1 MDSWT
6 ARKRPWEES
15 SPIDVPLKRR
25 DSTDDTPSLPQHADH
40 YPRDSQSLSQRR
52 LPPLYTSSYMPPTAF
67 HTSSTLQ
74 LSSLAHEA
82 VELDN
87 SRPRSQSLFDLFQPP
102 KRLRRDSDFGKDS
115 SCIRSSLSCLA
126 ASLYELLRLWSAF
139 PNSMGDC
146 HDTPNRVSYSQL
158 NMITERTTTFSGAL
172 DLHSS
177 LPPIGRDASRP
188 RFGTDPVQAQAHACC
203 SSDCEGQ
210 ACSSA
215 RILMRK
221 LASELILLD
230 TRVRSI
236 SEKDYHLPNDVS
248 LSPL

>member
-1 MDSWT
+1 M
-6 ARKRPWEES
+6 
-15 SPIDVPLKRR
+15 VP
-25 DSTDDTPSLPQHADH
+25 
-40 YPRDSQSLSQRR
+40 
-52 LPPLYTSSYMPPTAF
+52 
-67 HTSSTLQ
+67 
-74 LSSLAHEA
+74 
-82 VELDN
+82 V
-87 SRPRSQSLFDLFQPP
+87 FDLACHAWQQ
-102 KRLRRDSDFGKDS
+102 L
-115 SCIRSSLSCLA
+115 
-126 ASLYELLRLWSAF
+126 LLRAAKTLSAF
-139 PNSMGDC
+139 PSSMGDC

-215 RILMRK
+215 RILMRR

-230 TRVRSI
+230 TKVRSI
-236 SEKDYHLPNDVS
+236 SEKDYHLSNDVS
-248 LSPL
+248 LSSLLLAATAAAAALSQYKCFTVCTMLTRTLSRLK